1 MKLQKT
7 ESDKQLRVERI
18 HHAKTYC
25 LTVDRSLCV
34 GCELCSLICP
44 REAIEVNKQPKADGK
59 ARHPVI
65 DIDETKCHY
74 CGICSAICP
83 YGALQVA
90 VDGQSLASVV
100 EKESFPQLIREITV
114 DATKCPTDCTE
125 CEDACPL
132 NLITVSADPET
143 HEVKIAI
150 KEEQCPGCRICEVNC
165 PEDAIRVRNI
175 LTGRLIIHQ
184 EKCPANCR
192 DCLDVCPITG
202 ALYLSDQDGK
212 VHVNEF
218 FCTYCGA
225 CRLVCPEEGA
235 LELSRSTIHHT
246 PVRSGAWNKALEKL
260 TSTGELTKELRG
272 KGKRRTMEAVRKLL
286 EPRKK

>member
-1 MKLQKT
+1 MKIQKT
-7 ESDKQLRVERI
+7 ESDKQLRVERT

-25 LTVDRSLCV
+25 LTVDRLLCV

-44 REAIEVNKQPKADGK
+44 REAIAVNKQPKQDGT
-59 ARHPVI
+59 AQRPII

-83 YGALQVA
+83 YGAVQVA
-90 VDGQSLASVV
+90 VDGKNIASVV

-114 DATKCPTDCTE
+114 DTAKCPTDCTD

-132 NLITVSADPET
+132 NLITVSSPPQAKQVQVD
-143 HEVKIAI
+143 I
-150 KEEQCPGCRICEVNC
+150 KEDQCPGCRVCEVKC
-165 PEDAIRVRNI
+165 PEDAIRVRSL
-175 LTGRLIIHQ
+175 LTGKLVIHP
-184 EKCPANCR
+184 EKCPSNCQ

-225 CRLVCPEEGA
+225 CKLVCPEEGA

-246 PVRSGAWNKALEKL
+246 AVRSGAWNRALEKL
-260 TSTGELTKELRG
+260 TSTGEMTKELRG
-272 KGKRRTMEAVRKLL
+272 KGKQRTMEAVRKLL